1 MEVLK
6 FGGFSLDGPKRLAA
20 AAQIVAEHHGHAQ
33 VIVVVSAMAG
43 VTDALL
49 LAADQIQRGDSA
61 WEAGL
66 ARIAARHQ
74 EAYAA
79 LGAETPAAFK
89 RDWAALLDEAAELAA
104 AMRSNVPASERA
116 GAAARFS
123 GWGERLSVGLLV
135 QALQA
140 AGVPATG
147 DTREPVILAAD
158 REQELSAAL
167 TRAWL
172 APRVAEM
179 QARARVAVLP
189 GYIARGAAGSVTT
202 LGRNSS
208 DQSAAVIAAALGAAR
223 LTIYSG
229 VAGFYTADPRI
240 VPDAALVPA
249 LHYTEA
255 AAIALAGAR
264 VLHSGALPLVAE
276 AGMPLHLRSS
286 LAPAG
291 PGTEIDTLVGHS
303 RAATWVVAASP
314 LRPDRVRAGV
324 VEDWNPG
331 LVEVTAHFLA
341 AVGVPDDQGGAPR
354 VFASDGAWA
363 LLTGSQRPVR
373 LAYSKRRVA
382 AVVPAAASAAT
393 QRRLHRALIPTAIG
407 SLSGRRNAPSP
418 APASRSTAEGAEHE
432 TEDDIVRALPTQ
444 PGTRHGAQREG
455 AA

>member
-1 MEVLK
+1 E
-6 FGGFSLDGPKRLAA
+6 
-20 AAQIVAEHHGHAQ
+20 I
-33 VIVVVSAMAG
+33 
-43 VTDALL
+43 
-49 LAADQIQRGDSA
+49 
-61 WEAGL
+61 
-66 ARIAARHQ
+66 
-74 EAYAA
+74 
-79 LGAETPAAFK
+79 PAAFE

-104 AMRSNVPASERA
+104 AMRSNASTAERA

-140 AGVPATG
+140 ADVPATG
-147 DTREPVILAAD
+147 DTREPVIQAAD
-158 REQELSAAL
+158 QEPSAAL

-264 VLHSGALPLVAE
+264 VLHPGALPLMAE

-286 LAPAG
+286 LAPSG

-314 LRPDRVRAGV
+314 LRLDHVQAGL
-324 VEDWNPG
+324 VEDWSPG
-331 LVEVTAHFLA
+331 LVQVTAQFLA
-341 AVGVPDDQGGAPR
+341 AVGAPDDQGGAHRFP
-354 VFASDGAWA
+354 ASDGAWA
-363 LLTGSQRPVR
+363 LLTGPQRPVR
-373 LAYSKRRVA
+373 LAYSAHRVT
-382 AVVPAAASAAT
+382 AVVSAAASAAT
-393 QRRLHRALIPTAIG
+393 QRRLHRALMPTAIG
-407 SLSGRRNAPSP
+407 SSSGRRNARSPVPS
-418 APASRSTAEGAEHE
+418 SRSTAEGAEHE
-432 TEDDIVRALPTQ
+432 TEDDIVPTSLIQ